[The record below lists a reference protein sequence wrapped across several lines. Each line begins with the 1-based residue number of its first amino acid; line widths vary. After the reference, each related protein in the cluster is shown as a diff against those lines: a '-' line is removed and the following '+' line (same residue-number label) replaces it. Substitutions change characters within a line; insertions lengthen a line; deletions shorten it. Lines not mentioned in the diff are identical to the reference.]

1 MNEDYL
7 HFWECEHEATSK
19 LSRHVTI
26 AHSVSWILSTTSTA
40 AALLITVIYWALLF
54 SPDEPVAYLNV
65 FVHGLNSVIV
75 VVDVFISARE
85 GHHKSF
91 LDAGYSERPIG
102 DFFRSADYDNLQIR

>member
-1 MNEDYL
+1 MNEEYL
-7 HFWECEHEATSK
+7 HFWECEHEAISK

-26 AHSVSWILSTTSTA
+26 AHSISWILSTTSTA
-40 AALLITVIYWALLF
+40 GALLITVIYWALLF
-54 SPDEPVAYLNV
+54 SPDDPVAYLNV

-91 LDAGYSERPIG
+91 WMQVKIITVYKRLS
-102 DFFRSADYDNLQIR
+102 